1 MTMIH
6 DSALG
11 SYQEVITARATD
23 KKIKAK
29 SQDGGVVSALLV
41 YALEENI
48 IDGCLV
54 ASHGKEALTTEA
66 TVATTKKDILNAS
79 GTKYTPCPN
88 LSLLKEATRSYGL
101 EKLAVVGTPCQV
113 MGLRKMQAYPM
124 GMRGVADKVALT
136 ISLFC
141 MGSFPYESLK
151 MFVSAKAQ
159 INPEKVTKMAISGDK
174 LLIKHS
180 SSGEEFE
187 LPVTE
192 TFGLGQSGC
201 NYCLDYVGEL
211 SDFSCGSVGAEPG
224 WSTIIKRTSNASS
237 LIDEA
242 IEHGVIEL
250 NTAGGAKPDLD
261 LIKKLS
267 SDKKKQNQK
276 MIDEKISLGL
286 KAPFKRL

>member
-1 MTMIH
+1 MMH

-29 SQDGGVVSALLV
+29 SQDGGVVSALLI
-41 YALEENI
+41 YGLEENI
-48 IDGCLV
+48 IDGCVV
-54 ASHGKEALTTEA
+54 ASSGKEALSVEPI
-66 TVATTKKDILNAS
+66 VATTKKDILKAS
-79 GTKYTPCPN
+79 GTKYTLCPN
-88 LSLLKEATRSYGL
+88 LSLVKEATRSYGL

-124 GMRGVADKVALT
+124 GMRGVVDKVALT

-151 MFVSAKAQ
+151 TFVSSKAQ
-159 INPEKVTKMAISGDK
+159 INPEKVTKMTISGDK
-174 LLIKHS
+174 LLIKDS
-180 SSGEEFE
+180 SVGEEFE
-187 LPVTE
+187 LPITE

-211 SDFSCGSVGAEPG
+211 SDLSCGGVGSEPG

-242 IEHGVIEL
+242 IEHGVLEL
-250 NTAGGAKPDLD
+250 NTVSGAKPDLD

-267 SDKKKQNQK
+267 SDKKKLNQK

-286 KAPFKRL
+286 KTPFSRL